1 MNLSKLISYTKKSTL
16 LGAGPMSKNCVLSAI
31 NLANQKNVPII
42 LIASRRQIEC
52 EEFGGGYVNNWSTE
66 EFSNF
71 VKKNDKKKLIF
82 LARDHGG
89 PWQGTEEEKLNL
101 YKSMS
106 AAKKSFEID
115 IDNDF
120 KFIHIDTSIEPN
132 KKVSTQ
138 KSLNRFYELF
148 EHCVE
153 YAKKKNKKILFEIG
167 TEEQSGSTNTPDELE
182 FTLNEIE
189 KFCKKKKYEMPK
201 FVVIQSGTKVVEMRN
216 IGSFESPL
224 RIENELAVEIQL
236 PKMIE
241 ICNKFKIL
249 MKEHNAD
256 YLTNHSLSLHPKL
269 NIHAAN
275 IAPEFGVVE
284 SKSLLSLMLENKF
297 YKEADK
303 FLDISYSS
311 KKWKKWMLPNSK
323 ASKREKSIISGHYIF
338 ANNQFQN
345 LKKELIKKLERKN
358 IDLDKYLQKKIGI
371 SIYRYIKNFNLN

>member
-1 MNLSKLISYTKKSTL
+1 MKLKQLMSYTKKGTL

-31 NLANQKNVPII
+31 NLSNKKNVPII

-52 EEFGGGYVNNWSTE
+52 EQFGGGYVNNWTTE
-66 EFSNF
+66 EFSKF
-71 VKKNDKKKLIF
+71 VQKYDKKKMIF

-89 PWQGTEEEKLNL
+89 PWQGTREENYTLKR
-101 YKSMS
+101 SMEV
-106 AAKKSFEID
+106 AKKSFEVD
-115 IDNDF
+115 IDSDF
-120 KFIHIDTSIEPN
+120 KFIHIDTSIEPK
-132 KKVSTQ
+132 KKVSIQ
-138 KSLNRFYELF
+138 NSLNRFFELF

-153 YAKKKNKKILFEIG
+153 YSKKKDKKIYFEIG
-167 TEEQSGSTNTPDELE
+167 TEEQSGSTNTPEELE
-182 FTLNEIE
+182 YTLSEVK
-189 KFCKKKKYEMPK
+189 KFCNKKKYEMPK

-216 IGSFESPL
+216 IGSFQSPL

-241 ICNKFKIL
+241 ICKKFKIL

-284 SKSLLSLMLENKF
+284 TKSLLSLMLENKL
-297 YKEADK
+297 YREAKK

-311 KKWKKWMLPNSK
+311 KKWHKWILPNSK
-323 ASKREKSIISGHYIF
+323 ISKKDKSIISGHYVF
-338 ANNQFQN
+338 SSKDFKN
-345 LKKELIKKLERKN
+345 LKIDLIQKLKQKN
-358 IDLDKYLQKKIGI
+358 IDIDNYLQKKISN
-371 SIYRYIKNFNLN
+371 SINRYIKNFNLN